1 MKSKKQWDEEFEQY
15 KQIMRLGTCPA
26 NSGPERDEWRVKRLY
41 LACRLLT
48 ERLET
53 HAAPHLCSH
62 AASLV
67 SLATREAGWA
77 AFDGAWR
84 EATQDVFNEADEMDL
99 LESDMTHYRV
109 EVTGRWANDKA
120 SFTKTR
126 EVVLSAR
133 IKHESTEIED
143 ATLLLEHLHEDP
155 T

>member
-1 MKSKKQWDEEFEQY
+1 MTNSKKQWDNEFEQY
-15 KQIMRLGTCPA
+15 KKDMRLGTCPA
-26 NSGPERDEWRVKRLY
+26 DPGIERDEWRVKRLY

-53 HAAPHLCSH
+53 HASPHLCAH

-67 SLATREAGWA
+67 GLATRASGWA

-84 EATQDVFNEADEMDL
+84 EATQNVFDEAKEMDL
-99 LESDMTHYRV
+99 LESDMTHYYV
-109 EVTGRWANDKA
+109 EVTGRWANEKA

-126 EVVLSAR
+126 EVVLFAR
-133 IKHESTEIED
+133 IKPEPSEIED
-143 ATLLLEHLHEDP
+143 DETDS